1 MSGVNIREYQPD
13 DWPGV
18 WEMMEPVIRSG
29 ETYPYAMDMD
39 SAGAH
44 YMWIEKTDKVFVAE
58 NDAGELLGTYYIMPN
73 QPTLGAHVANCG
85 YLVAE
90 RARGQGIATMMGE
103 HSQVEAVKHGYRA
116 MQFNLV
122 VNTNAASHHVWKKL
136 GFGAVGT
143 LEGAFRH
150 ATEGYVDAP
159 VYYKT
164 LVSE

>member
-1 MSGVNIREYQPD
+1 MAINIREYVST
-13 DWPGV
+13 DWPQV

-39 SAGAH
+39 SDGAH
-44 YMWIEKTDKVFVAE
+44 YMWIEKTDRVYVAE
-58 NDAGELLGTYYIMPN
+58 NEEGDLLGTYYIAPN

-85 YLVAE
+85 YLVSE
-90 RARGQGIATMMGE
+90 KARGKGIATQLGE

-122 VNTNAASHHVWKKL
+122 VNTNAASHHIWKKL
-136 GFGAVGT
+136 GFRAVGT
-143 LEGAFRH
+143 LDGAFLH
-150 ATEGYVDAP
+150 AKDGYVDAT
-159 VYYKT
+159 VYYKV